1 MSVALNGLPKRLVS
15 KGLLS
20 EAAAQRAYFQANSD
34 GVSFVSYLMEHHIV
48 DSQDITSA
56 ASAEFG
62 IPLFDIKVFDPDPE
76 VIKLIDE
83 RLMLEL
89 NALPLLKRGKRLHV
103 AISDPGNIHALDQ
116 LQFHTG
122 LNVEPVLT
130 EALDLSRAIEKAV
143 ESADTTLTEFSD
155 ATLDDLEF
163 TGLDDEVVADT
174 GDSEVDEA
182 PIVRFVNKVL
192 MEAIQKGASDIHFEP
207 YESRFRVRIRIDGI
221 LTEIAT
227 PPGNLGNRICTRLKV
242 MSKLDIAERRLPQDG
257 RMKLKLSKSRGIDF
271 RVSTCPTLFGEKM
284 VLRILDSG
292 SLKFGADSLG
302 MEEDQKKT
310 FIKAI
315 QKSHGMVLITG
326 PTGSGKTVSLYSAL
340 SILNTNDR
348 NISTAEDPAEI
359 YLPGIN
365 QVNINPKVGLTFATA
380 LRAFL
385 RQDPDVIMV
394 GEVRDTETADIAMKA
409 AQTGHM
415 VLSTLHTN
423 SAPDTIIRLTN
434 MGVEPYNI
442 VASVSLVI
450 AQRLIRKLCNHCK
463 HPLELDDEVMLQ
475 QGFQAEDLG
484 SFTLY
489 GPNIDGCEHCNHGY
503 RDRLGVF
510 EVMPVTEKISRLI
523 LKGASSAEIAEAEAE
538 DGIFSLR
545 RAGLEKVKQGLT
557 SIEEIN
563 RVTSE

>member
-1 MSVALNGLPKRLVS
+1 MSTALNGLPKRLVE
-15 KGLLS
+15 KGLLT
-20 EAAAQRAYFQANSD
+20 EAVAQRAYFQSNSE

-48 DSQDITSA
+48 ESRAI
-56 ASAEFG
+56 ASAVSVEFG
-62 IPLFDIKVFDPDPE
+62 IPLFDIQVFDLDPE

-83 RLMLEL
+83 RLMHEL
-89 NALPLLKRGKRLHV
+89 NALPLVKRGNRLHV
-103 AISDPGNIHALDQ
+103 AISDPGNLHALDQ

-130 EALDLSRAIEKAV
+130 EAMALSKAIEKAL

-163 TGLDDEVVADT
+163 AGLDDDAGMNS
-174 GDSEVDEA
+174 GDSEIDEA

-207 YESRFRVRIRIDGI
+207 YEGRFRVRIRIDGM
-221 LTEIAT
+221 LQEIAT
-227 PPGNLGNRICTRLKV
+227 PPANLGNRICTRLKV
-242 MSKLDIAERRLPQDG
+242 MARLDIAERRLPQDG

-271 RVSTCPTLFGEKM
+271 RVSTCPILFGEKV

-302 MEEDQKKT
+302 MEDEQKKT

-315 QKSHGMVLITG
+315 QKPHGMVLITG

-359 YLPGIN
+359 YLPGVN
-365 QVNINPKVGLTFATA
+365 QVNVNPKVGLTFAAA
-380 LRAFL
+380 LRSFL

-394 GEVRDTETADIAMKA
+394 GEVRDTETAEIAMKA

-450 AQRLIRKLCNHCK
+450 AQRLVRKLCNHCK
-463 HPLELDDEVMLQ
+463 QPIELEDEVMLQ
-475 QGFQAEDLG
+475 QGFKGEDLG
-484 SFTLY
+484 SFSLF
-489 GPNIDGCEHCNHGY
+489 GPNINGCEYCHAGY
-503 RDRLGVF
+503 RDRLGIF
-510 EVMPVTEKISRLI
+510 EVMPLTAEICRI
-523 LKGASSAEIAEAEAE
+523 IIKGGSSADIAEQEEA
-538 DGIFSLR
+538 DGILSLR
-545 RAGLEKVKQGLT
+545 RAGLEKVKAGLT

-563 RVTSE
+563 RVTTE

>member
-1 MSVALNGLPKRLVS
+1 VSAALNGLPKRLV
-15 KGLLS
+15 KNGLLT
-20 EAAAQRAYFQANSD
+20 EAVAQRAYFQSQSE

-48 DSQDITSA
+48 ESGDIANA

-62 IPLFDIKVFDPDPE
+62 IPLFDIRVFEPDPD

-83 RLMLEL
+83 RLMHEL
-89 NALPLLKRGKRLHV
+89 NALPLVNKGNRLQV
-103 AISDPGNIHALDQ
+103 AVADPGNLHALDQ

-130 EALDLSRAIEKAV
+130 EALSLDKAIEKAMDA
-143 ESADTTLTEFSD
+143 ADTTLTEFSD
-155 ATLDDLEF
+155 STLDDLEF
-163 TGLDDEVVADT
+163 TGLEDEAGLDSGDPDVDD
-174 GDSEVDEA
+174 A

-192 MEAIQKGASDIHFEP
+192 MDAIQKGASDVHFEP
-207 YESRFRVRIRIDGI
+207 YEGRFRVRIRIDGI
-221 LTEIAT
+221 LQEIAI
-227 PPGNLGNRICTRLKV
+227 PPANLGVRICARLKV
-242 MSKLDIAERRLPQDG
+242 MARLDIAERRLPQDG
-257 RMKLKLSKSRGIDF
+257 RMKLKLSKNRGIDF
-271 RVSTCPTLFGEKM
+271 RVSTCPTLYGEKI

-302 MEEDQKKT
+302 MEDDQKKT

-315 QKSHGMVLITG
+315 QQPHGMVLITG

-359 YLPGIN
+359 VLPGVN
-365 QVNINPKVGLTFATA
+365 QVNVNPKVGLTFASS

-394 GEVRDTETADIAMKA
+394 GEIRDTETAEIAMKA

-423 SAPDTIIRLTN
+423 SAPDTIVRLTN

-442 VASVSLVI
+442 IASVSLVI
-450 AQRLIRKLCNHCK
+450 AQRLVRKLCNRCK
-463 HPLELDDEVMLQ
+463 LPLDLEDEVLVQ
-475 QGFQAEDLG
+475 QGFTEEELG
-484 SFTLY
+484 TFTLY
-489 GPNIDGCEHCNHGY
+489 APNINGCDYCHAGY
-503 RDRLGVF
+503 KDRLGIF
-510 EVMPVTEKISRLI
+510 EVMPITEKIARI
-523 LKGASSAEIAEAEAE
+523 IVKGGGSMDIAEQEKKE
-538 DGIFSLR
+538 GILSLR
-545 RAGLEKVKQGLT
+545 HAGLAKVKAGVT